1 MKQFSIGPYFVV
13 GFAGGGCLPH
23 GEVRFSTLA
32 GAMKHA
38 RRLVSYSIQQDE
50 NDERHVFI
58 DRVLFA
64 VPGVGRHRR
73 HREESGTNRIRFKL
87 VDAQGRVWV
96 WDGARSWEHQTTLRT
111 PGGICRSV

>member
-23 GEVRFSTLA
+23 AEVRFVTLA

-38 RRLVSYSIQQDE
+38 RRLVSYSIQQDG
-50 NDERHVFI
+50 NDERHVFV

-64 VPGVGRHRR
+64 KPGSGD
-73 HREESGTNRIRFKL
+73 REESGTNRIKFRQ

-96 WDGARSWEHQTTLRT
+96 WDGARSWQHKTTLQT
-111 PGGICRSV
+111 PWGICRSV